1 MRHLAIALTLVLLV
15 ASTVVAEEAIVA
27 PDWTLESAE
36 HEIVRLSEEVQRQPV
51 VLFFWATWCPYCK
64 ALMPHLQSL
73 RFEYGDRVKI
83 LAINFIDA
91 DGDPVGFVRN
101 AGYDFVVLPD
111 GDAVAE
117 AYRVYGTPGVIIVD
131 QDQNVR
137 FDLRALPG
145 PNLPTIERS
154 ANNKRKAAYIAPY
167 WAAEIRKGID
177 QVLGES
183 QNGATPGAPGD

>member
-1 MRHLAIALTLVLLV
+1 MRHAVIVLTIFLLSTDIASAEV
-15 ASTVVAEEAIVA
+15 AVVA
-27 PDWTLESAE
+27 PDWTLVSAE
-36 HEIVRLSEEVQRQPV
+36 HETVRLSEEVRRQPV

-73 RFEYGDRVKI
+73 RLEHGDEIKI
-83 LAINFIDA
+83 LAINFIAA

-117 AYRVYGTPGVIIVD
+117 AYRVYGTPGVVIVD
-131 QDQNVR
+131 QDRNIR
-137 FDLRALPG
+137 FDLRWLP
-145 PNLPTIERS
+145 RS
-154 ANNKRKAAYIAPY
+154 DMPVIKQSASNKSKAAHLAPY
-167 WAAEIRKGID
+167 WAAEIRKGVD

-183 QNGATPGAPGD
+183 TR

>member
-1 MRHLAIALTLVLLV
+1 MRHLAIALTLVLLMP
-15 ASTVVAEEAIVA
+15 STVAAEEAIVA
-27 PDWTLESAE
+27 PDWTLGSVE
-36 HEIVRLSEEVQRQPV
+36 HETVRLSEEVRRQPV
-51 VLFFWATWCPYCK
+51 ILFFWATWCPYCK

-73 RFEYGDRVKI
+73 RFEYGDKVKI

-91 DGDPVGFVRN
+91 EGDPVAYVRN

-131 QDQNVR
+131 QNQHMR
-137 FDLRALPG
+137 FDLRALP
-145 PNLPTIERS
+145 LPSLPALERS
-154 ANNKRKAAYIAPY
+154 AGNKRRAAHIAPY
-167 WAAEIRKGID
+167 WAAEIRKAVD

-183 QNGATPGAPGD
+183 TR